1 MPERGKPLKALL
13 KDRLAD
19 QLRADIA
26 AGAFEPSGRLPSLA
40 ELQDEHGVSRNV
52 VREALLILSDEGLI
66 YVKGGKGSYVR
77 NAKPELTLNRTG
89 ADPWSGLTFGAP
101 PHNGRDYADQATA
114 ALFGIDIDDMVF
126 TQDQAAA
133 REDGSKVLI
142 RRIVPALVIDD
153 IKTDPVPSAY
163 IPRAELLAALAEAYG
178 PLGTIED
185 VTALPP
191 STDEAAALDLD
202 PGHWALQAARLTVS
216 STGRTLM
223 AEVERTAPHTHLRY
237 PLD

>member
-1 MPERGKPLKALL
+1 MPERGEPLKALL

-19 QLRADIA
+19 RLRADVA
-26 AGAFEPSGRLPSLA
+26 AGAFEPSGRLPSLP
-40 ELQDEHGVSRNV
+40 ELQAEHGVSRNV
-52 VREALLILSDEGLI
+52 VREALLTLADEGLI
-66 YVKGGKGSYVR
+66 YIKGGKGSYVR
-77 NAKPELTLNRTG
+77 NAKPELILNRTG
-89 ADPWSGLTFGAP
+89 ADLWSGLTFGAP

-114 ALFGIDIDDMVF
+114 ALLGIDIDDMVF

-133 REDGSKVLI
+133 RKDGSKVLT

-163 IPRAELLAALAEAYG
+163 TPRAELLAALTEAYG

-185 VTALPP
+185 VTTLTP
-191 STDEAAALDLD
+191 SADDAAALELD

-223 AEVERTAPHTHLRY
+223 AEVERTGPNAHLRY
-237 PLD
+237 QLG